1 MKKIIFKVSEQP
13 IVTVH
18 MKENGGAVEEVTT
31 TNDMMAKL
39 IIPKLDKS
47 EENLTYGDVSKLIKF
62 YAQKLDDNDKY
73 KTMNMMQIAQEF
85 NHKIV
90 DIEVRKNLSI
100 EFVGYN

>member
-1 MKKIIFKVSEQP
+1 MKKIIFKVTDQP

-18 MKENGGAVEEVTT
+18 MSANGGNVEEITT

-39 IIPKLDKS
+39 IIPKLAKS
-47 EENLTYGDVSKLIKF
+47 EENVTFGDVSKLIRF
-62 YAQKLDDNDKY
+62 YVKKLDDNDEY
-73 KTMNMMQIAQEF
+73 KSMSIKEIAQKF

-100 EFVGYN
+100 EFVGYE